1 MASVKHRKGSRFWVA
16 CITRPD
22 GKQRQFSTGLEDQA
36 EALAVAVAA
45 ERALRKTVERP
56 HQLRAALDRLA
67 DDFVPADEE
76 DPAAWLLAWA
86 AGRTGTVA
94 KRSLQAYQTTAKE
107 AAEFFREQG
116 LKTFGAL
123 TTRKLEA
130 LRDWWAAR
138 NGPVTTN
145 TKMKHLRIALKQAVL
160 ARRIEHNP
168 AAGIPK
174 LREPAT
180 VRREFRP
187 AEIDLLLPT
196 LTGEWRGIFLLGL
209 YTGQRLNDLA
219 ELRWR
224 NVDLQAKAISFRA
237 RKTDALV
244 ALPLLDPVVE
254 ALTAL
259 PSADHPDA
267 PVFPLVAGIEATG
280 RSNAFRELLA
290 AVGLA
295 LPVPREKAETSGRW
309 RRQTSELSFHSL
321 RHTATS
327 MLKAAGVSDAIARA
341 IIGHESAAVSRAYTH
356 LDMETMRKA
365 LEKLPG
371 A

>member
-1 MASVKHRKGSRFWVA
+1 VA
-16 CITRPD
+16 CITAPD

-45 ERALRKTVERP
+45 ERSLRKTAANP

-67 DDFVPADEE
+67 DDYVPASDE
-76 DPAAWLLAWA
+76 DPAAWMLTWA
-86 AGRTGTVA
+86 QGRTGTVA

-107 AAEFFREQG
+107 SAAFFRE
-116 LKTFGAL
+116 KSIRSFSAL
-123 TTRKLEA
+123 TPQRVQE
-130 LRDWWAAR
+130 LRDWWAGQ

-160 ARRIEHNP
+160 ARRMDRNP
-168 AAGIPK
+168 AAEVPR
-174 LREPAT
+174 LREADT

-196 LTGEWRGIFLLGL
+196 LTGEWRAIFLLGL

-219 ELRWR
+219 EIQWR
-224 NVDLQAKAISFRA
+224 NVDLVAKTIAFQA
-237 RKTDALV
+237 RKTRTLV
-244 ALPLLDPVVE
+244 ALPLVAACCE

-259 PSADHPDA
+259 PSADNPDA
-267 PVFPLVAGIEATG
+267 AVFPQVAALKATS

-295 LPVPREKAETSGRW
+295 LPVVREKQEGIL
-309 RRQTSELSFHSL
+309 RRRKTSELSFHSL

-341 IIGHESAAVSRAYTH
+341 IVGHESAAVSRAYTH

-365 LEKLPG
+365 LEKMAG
-371 A
+371 T